1 MKPLFHA
8 SLVNGPF
15 DDPVLYVDFMFQKRA
30 LLFDLGD
37 ISRLSPRSLIRIS
50 HVFVTHTHMDHFIGF
65 DHLIRL
71 LLGRDQML
79 SIFGPPGIIESV
91 QGRLSGYNWNLVGN
105 YRYPFLLKVLEINK
119 DHLKEILL
127 VCRKKFAPQNPP
139 KKMDIPEDGLIHRDE
154 QFVIK
159 ATALD
164 HKISSMAFFLKE
176 RFHLNVNKKKLKEL
190 GFATG
195 PWLTNLKD
203 SVYANKSYYYTIK
216 VPVKDD
222 ETKFES
228 GYLRKEIL
236 KTTPGQK
243 IGYIVDCD
251 NSPENKEKIIALM
264 KGVDVLYIESSFL
277 DKDKERARETAHLT
291 AKEAGELAS
300 AAGAKKLQV
309 FHFSSKYSGNEQLL
323 IDEAQK
329 AFAQE
334 SVTMEQKPAGI
345 EQKAEEK
352 TQGFKGSNGS
362 RNQAI
367 ESSES

>member
-1 MKPLFHA
+1 MKPFFHTK
-8 SLVNGPF
+8 LVNGPF

-37 ISRLSPRSLIRIS
+37 ISKLSPRSLIKIS

-71 LLGRDQML
+71 LLGRDQIL

-105 YRYPFLLKVLEINK
+105 YRYPFLLKVFEINE
-119 DHLKEILL
+119 DHLTEILL

-139 KKMDIPEDGLIHRDE
+139 KKLDIPEDGLIHRDD

-164 HKISSMAFFLKE
+164 HKIPSIAYFLKE
-176 RFHLNVNKKKLKEL
+176 RFHLSVNKEKLKEL
-190 GFATG
+190 GFAAG

-203 SVYANKSYYYTIK
+203 SVYSNKSYDYAIK
-216 VPVKDD
+216 VPVK
-222 ETKFES
+222 ERQVAATNSIKEYES
-228 GYLRKEIL
+228 GYLEKEIL
-236 KTTPGQK
+236 KTTPGQE

-251 NSPENKEKIIALM
+251 YTPENQEKIIAFM
-264 KGVDVLYIESSFL
+264 NGVDVLYIESSFL

-291 AKEAGELAS
+291 AKEAGELAR
-300 AAGAKKLQV
+300 AAGVKKLQV
-309 FHFSSKYSGNEQLL
+309 FHFSSKYSGNGQLL
-323 IDEAQK
+323 IEEAQK
-329 AFAQE
+329 AF
-334 SVTMEQKPAGI
+334 
-345 EQKAEEK
+345 
-352 TQGFKGSNGS
+352 QG
-362 RNQAI
+362 
-367 ESSES
+367 